1 MPMNC
6 NNQMTIECTCS
17 SKNRMIHGPEWFT
30 EQDIENGIANK
41 TLMSRSYLAHISDP
55 TMCIKVLYEFMSRCH
70 CIGTGG
76 IIQPVKWISE

>member
-17 SKNRMIHGPEWFT
+17 SKNKMIHGPEWFT
-30 EQDIENGIANK
+30 EQDIDEQILPC
-41 TLMSRSYLAHISDP
+41 TYSDP

-76 IIQPVKWISE
+76 NIQPVKWISE